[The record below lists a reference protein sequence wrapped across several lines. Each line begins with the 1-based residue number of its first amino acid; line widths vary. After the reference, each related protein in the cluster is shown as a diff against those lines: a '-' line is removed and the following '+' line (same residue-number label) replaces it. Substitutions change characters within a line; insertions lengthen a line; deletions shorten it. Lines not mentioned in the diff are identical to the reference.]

1 MLRQLYALIALKM
14 ALFRHMWNLKRG
26 LTYLVSLIFII
37 IGLGAAV
44 AVAVWL
50 HTLGSEF
57 LPKHVPWQ
65 ALLVLDSLLLTFL
78 FFWFFGLIMELQRA
92 DTVDL
97 KKMLFLPASL
107 RMVYGLNFIASLV
120 TPGLVFFLAGAIGL
134 LSGLAEVSGA
144 GAVWWAGAAFVAFYF
159 MLAAWAYYL
168 RGVLAMLMENQ
179 RRRRVIL
186 IIMPLALVL
195 LMQLPQ
201 LFPLLLMPDTPAGKS
216 APGEELVPWLYAANY
231 ALPLA
236 WPALAIVEAPAGHG
250 IRVAAMTG
258 GMLLFALAGLALG
271 YRATLR
277 HYLGMNRG
285 AGPSAPGIIAGKPV
299 FTART
304 IPGLADDTAA
314 LVTQCLLSFY
324 RHPRIRMIMVMTIL
338 LGGMLFVVHGARQ
351 NYADATVARV
361 ALPALV
367 LVWPYFNFA
376 MIFFNVF
383 GVDLQGFRALLL
395 LPGRRD
401 RYLFAKN
408 LALAPFLFTL
418 SVVFVVAAGLFTN
431 APWLLLA
438 VALVHAPV
446 LFLGFSTVGNF
457 LSLYFPYRIVGRNT
471 RGKGANRPMLLLIS
485 LGAMAVVAVLMA
497 PASACLLLAS
507 VAMEQGSIPSV
518 AMAFGLSAMMLL
530 IAVPIY
536 AVGLRSAGSRLAR
549 REQIILGQLV
559 RDAD

>member
-1 MLRQLYALIALKM
+1 MLRQLYALIALKA
-14 ALFRHMWNLKRG
+14 ALFRHMWTLKRG
-26 LTYLVSLIFII
+26 LSYLISLVFIVM
-37 IGLGAAV
+37 GLGAAI
-44 AVAVWL
+44 AAGVWL
-50 HTLGSEF
+50 HWLGSEV
-57 LPKHVPWQ
+57 LAQREPWQ
-65 ALLVLDSLLLTFL
+65 VLLLLDSLLLAFL

-92 DTVDL
+92 DTIDL

-120 TPGLVFFLAGAIGL
+120 TPGLIFFLAGATGL
-134 LSGLAEVSGA
+134 LRGMAEVHGA
-144 GAVWWAGAAFVAFYF
+144 SMAWAAMAFAAFYL

-179 RRRRVIL
+179 RRRRLIL
-186 IIMPLALVL
+186 ILMPLALVG

-201 LFPLLLMPDTPAGKS
+201 LIPLLVLPNGPPGET
-216 APGEELVPWLYAANY
+216 APGEDTVAWLYAANY

-236 WPALAIVEAPAGHG
+236 WPALAVIEAAAGRVG
-250 IRVAAMTG
+250 RVAALSG
-258 GMLLFALAGLALG
+258 GMLLVALAGLALG

-277 HYLGMNRG
+277 HFLGG
-285 AGPSAPGIIAGKPV
+285 SGGGPAAPTQTAGMTV
-299 FTART
+299 FTARGV
-304 IPGLADDTAA
+304 PGLADDTAA

-324 RHPRIRMIMVMTIL
+324 RHPRIRMIMVMTVL
-338 LGGMLFVVHGARQ
+338 LGGMLFVLHGTRQ
-351 NYADATVARV
+351 DYAATPVGRV

-367 LVWPYFNFA
+367 LVWPFFNFA
-376 MIFFNVF
+376 MVFFNVF
-383 GVDLQGFRALLL
+383 GVDLQGFRALML

-408 LALAPFLFTL
+408 VALAPFLFTL
-418 SVVFVVAAGLFTN
+418 SLLFTVAAALFTN

-438 VALVHAPV
+438 LALVHAPV
-446 LFLGFSTVGNF
+446 LFLGFALVGNF

-485 LGAMAVVAVLMA
+485 LGAMAVVAVLMV

-507 VAMEQGSIPSV
+507 TAMEQGNPPGL
-518 AMAFGLSAMMLL
+518 AMAFALSLL
-530 IAVPIY
+530 LLLVTAATYTVS
-536 AVGLRSAGSRLAR
+536 LRVAGSLLAQ
-549 REQIILGQLV
+549 REQHILGQLV